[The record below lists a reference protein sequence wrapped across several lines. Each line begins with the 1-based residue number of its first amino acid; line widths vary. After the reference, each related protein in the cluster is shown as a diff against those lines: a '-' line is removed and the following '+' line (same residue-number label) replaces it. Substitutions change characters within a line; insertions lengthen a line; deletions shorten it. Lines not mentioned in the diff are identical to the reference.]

1 MEGVGMN
8 AVIAKRSLVV
18 SQRKTSVSLED
29 PFWTAL
35 KEIAAERRVTL
46 STLVSTVDRERS
58 ELSNLSSALRTFVLA
73 QYRRVP
79 AIAGLPAQIAEG
91 GLARAEAP

>member
-1 MEGVGMN
+1 MN
-8 AVIAKRSLVV
+8 SVIAKRSLVV

-35 KEIAAERRVTL
+35 KDIAAERRVTL
-46 STLVSTVDRERS
+46 SALVSTIDQERS

-73 QYRRVP
+73 QYRRMP
-79 AIAGLPAQIAEG
+79 AIAGVQTQIAED